1 MADTYS
7 PTSGMKAAARRALK
21 WKEEGK
27 ATGAGTPVGWGRATD
42 IVNGSAMS
50 LDTVKR
56 MYSFFSRHEVDK
68 KGKDFNNSERPSN
81 GKIAWLLWGGDSGYS
96 WATSKRNAIMR
107 IRSQKSNDSAWYDSP
122 FSLRKYIDKNN

>member
-21 WKEEGK
+21 WKADGK

-50 LDTVKR
+50 LSTVKR
-56 MYSFFSRHEVDK
+56 MFSFFSRHEVDK
-68 KGKDFNNSERPSN
+68 KGKDWDNADKIRDKLNEIGVIVEDSSN
-81 GKIAWLLWGGDSGYS
+81 GPIWKL
-96 WATSKRNAIMR
+96 K
-107 IRSQKSNDSAWYDSP
+107 
-122 FSLRKYIDKNN
+122 